1 VKAIPSKTINKLH
14 FSDLDPIR
22 FEDFCLSL
30 LYPLH
35 PWEDIR
41 HYGRVGSDGGVDI
54 YAVEKLENDLKRVWF
69 IQCRRYKSATN
80 AVLKKAVDDSINKLN
95 ELPEVL
101 LIVVASDVRRKS
113 HEYFIEYAKKKGVNT
128 PLLWTASILEA
139 KLYSERRDLLFS
151 YFGISDIQKA
161 RGREVSISRNISIKK
176 RLHKDL
182 LKTPKDVDWEKA
194 RNNPVYRFNYSEAI
208 IHSIDDDSYPGLNE
222 NRSGISGWFK
232 LELWDFYHNG
242 LDFVINIDEGIIDKK
257 GNWATIKYNHK
268 YDEKKFK
275 KIKMF
280 RIARIPFRNIVE
292 YDTLGDE
299 FYPGLHLYC
308 RYADGGEPYEAFRWI
323 LIGNDYPWPMPQ
335 EKQFNY
341 NGVL

>member
-1 VKAIPSKTINKLH
+1 MNPVPSKTTNKLH

-22 FEDFCLSL
+22 FEDFSLAL

-54 YAVEKLENDLKRVWF
+54 YAIEKLENDHRRVWL

-80 AVLKKAVDDSINKLN
+80 AVLKKAVDDSLNKLN

-101 LIVVASDVRRKS
+101 LVVVASDVRRKS
-113 HEYFIEYAKKKGVNT
+113 HEYFIEYAKKKGVKT

-161 RGREVSISRNISIKK
+161 RSREISVSRNISMKK

-194 RNNPVYRFNYSEAI
+194 RHNPVYRFNHSEAI
-208 IHSIDDDSYPGLNE
+208 IHSIDDDSYPGLDE
-222 NRSGISGWFK
+222 HRSGISGWFK

-242 LDFVINIDEGIIDKK
+242 LDFVINIDEGIIDEE
-257 GNWATIKYNHK
+257 GNWAIIKYHQK
-268 YDEKKFK
+268 YDKNKYQ

-292 YDTLGDE
+292 YDILGDE
-299 FYPGLHLYC
+299 YYPGLHLYC
-308 RYADGGEPYEAFRWI
+308 RYADGGEPYESFRWI
-323 LIGNDYPWPMPQ
+323 LIGDDHPWSMSQ

-341 NGVL
+341 SDAL